1 MAQTIASS
9 RTDAGNTAG
18 TQAAACSDW
27 RAVSRFHV
35 GKGHTEP
42 TQDAGYT
49 TARNSN
55 QPQLSI
61 GFLAIGGSIYDGLAP
76 VLQEQRRSSMQTER
90 LAHDYHRARPIRKPA
105 RFLRP
110 ISNRISVR
118 FDWLG

>member
-35 GKGHTEP
+35 GTGQREP

-49 TARNSN
+49 TARNSE

-61 GFLAIGGSIYDGLAP
+61 WFLAIGGSPY
-76 VLQEQRRSSMQTER
+76 M
-90 LAHDYHRARPIRKPA
+90 
-105 RFLRP
+105 
-110 ISNRISVR
+110 NC
-118 FDWLG
+118 